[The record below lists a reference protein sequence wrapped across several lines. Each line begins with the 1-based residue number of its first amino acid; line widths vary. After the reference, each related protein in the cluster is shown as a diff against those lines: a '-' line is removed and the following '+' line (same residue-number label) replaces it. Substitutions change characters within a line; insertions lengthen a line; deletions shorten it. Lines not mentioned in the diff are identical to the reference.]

1 MPQWLPYPVPIIG
14 TVIAVLAT
22 SILYWASVAYT
33 NHAFED
39 PRERYRRRNF
49 FTTIVVFAAGIAV
62 AILWARTLKQTGTFL
77 GLLGAGLAVALRE
90 PLLSLAGRM
99 AVFSGHMYTAGDRIE
114 IQKMIGDVI
123 DIGFFY
129 TRMLEIGS
137 WIGGDQYSGRVLLI
151 PNSVIFGSPILN
163 YTQYLSCIW
172 DEVTLPITYQSNVD
186 RATKILMDVGGQY
199 TEAFL
204 KDAQRELDEMKRKF
218 LVPKLEFEPMVYVKV
233 TSNWVQLTMRYVVEA
248 KKRRAASS
256 YIYKEVFSRVQQAKD
271 IQIASETMDLTVQPS
286 KAA

>member
-1 MPQWLPYPVPIIG
+1 MPKWLPYPVPIIG
-14 TVIAVLAT
+14 TVIAV
-22 SILYWASVAYT
+22 ILTALLCWIALAYT
-33 NHAFED
+33 NRTYED

-49 FTTIVVFAAGIAV
+49 FTTVVVFAAVFAIAV
-62 AILWARTLKQTGTFL
+62 LWARTLQHTGTFL
-77 GLLGAGLAVALRE
+77 GLIGAGLAVALRE
-90 PLLSLAGRM
+90 PLLSLAGRL

-137 WIGGDQYSGRVLLI
+137 WIGGDQYSGRLLLI

-163 YTQYLSCIW
+163 YTQYLSYIW

-186 RATKILMDVGGQY
+186 RAIKILTDVGANY
-199 TEAFL
+199 TKEFL
-204 KDAQRELDEMKRKF
+204 KDAQQELEEMKRKF
-218 LVPKLEFEPMVYVKV
+218 LVPKVEFEPVVYVKV

-256 YIYKEVFSRVQQAKD
+256 YLYKEVFQRVQQAKD
-271 IQIASETMDLTVQPS
+271 IQIASETMDLTVQPA